1 MEEKLVS
8 EYIGKDAEK
17 FIGTNVNWSAGILG
31 QVFGPVWFFYRKS
44 YLIGVLFI
52 IITIIVGNIASSLEI
67 KEASYIMFFIYLFTA
82 NKLYVWDVKRKVN
95 KILSTR
101 KDMSEEE
108 IISYVREKGGT
119 STLAAVIYSIV
130 LIAII
135 FIYIALIY
143 STINTLMSI

>member
-1 MEEKLVS
+1 
-8 EYIGKDAEK
+8 
-17 FIGTNVNWSAGILG
+17 
-31 QVFGPVWFFYRKS
+31 
-44 YLIGVLFI
+44 
-52 IITIIVGNIASSLEI
+52 
-67 KEASYIMFFIYLFTA
+67 MFFIYLFTA

-143 STINTLMSI
+143 STINALMSV